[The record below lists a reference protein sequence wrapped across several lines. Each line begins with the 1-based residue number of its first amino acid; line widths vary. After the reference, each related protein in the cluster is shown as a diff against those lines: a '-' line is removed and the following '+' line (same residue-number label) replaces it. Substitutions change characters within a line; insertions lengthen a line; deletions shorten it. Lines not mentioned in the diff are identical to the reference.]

1 MCLICSRGHGC
12 GDAFLQVLEVEA
24 ELCLSSILIA
34 DEVDVGAGG
43 YGVSRLVIACTLS
56 ASPSVIIISHNSPTV
71 GVSTT
76 ICRATPR
83 STPTISIR
91 ITYATTTCT
100 TTIVII

>member
-43 YGVSRLVIACTLS
+43 YFVGRLVIAFTLS
-56 ASPSVIIISHNSPTV
+56 ASPSVIIISHNAPTV

-76 ICRATPR
+76 ICRATTTC
-83 STPTISIR
+83 TPTIPPR
-91 ITYATTTCT
+91 ITCATTTCT
-100 TTIVII
+100 TTIVPI